1 MEVLQVAI
9 SILIG
14 SMLMPWIIK
23 IIGYFQNYIPT
34 FMINILLLAIALKMI
49 LFVIHRGDEG

>member
-23 IIGYFQNYIPT
+23 IIGYFSSYIPP
-34 FMINILLLAIALKMI
+34 FMLNILLLAIALKMI

>member
-14 SMLMPWIIK
+14 SMLMPWLIK
-23 IIGYFQNYIPT
+23 IIGYFSSYIPS
-34 FMINILLLAIALKMI
+34 FMLNILLLAIALKMI

>member
-14 SMLMPWIIK
+14 SMLMPWLIK
-23 IIGYFQNYIPT
+23 IIGYFQNYIPP